1 VSIDHRALIER
12 FADIMS
18 RNEWDALSGV
28 FTSDAVLEFPQSG
41 EVFRG
46 IRNIRGQYE
55 NYPGGLEEGRIAAAS
70 VFAEEPA
77 YALTP
82 TYTLIAV
89 DGTGKRG
96 TATFRTQYPDGSK
109 WWAVTHFETDGDRI
123 SHSRVFFAPEFEG
136 PEWRAPF
143 REPPHRN

>member
-1 VSIDHRALIER
+1 VSIHHKALIER

-18 RNEWDALSGV
+18 RNEWDALSSV
-28 FTSDAVLEFPQSG
+28 FTGDAVLEFPQSG

-55 NYPGGLEEGRIAAAS
+55 NYPGGLAESRTAAAS
-70 VFAEEPA
+70 IFAEEPA

-82 TYTLIAV
+82 TYTVIAV
-89 DGTGKRG
+89 EGTGKRG
-96 TATFRTQYPDGSK
+96 AATFRTQYPDGSK

-123 SHSRVFFAPEFEG
+123 SHSQVFFAPEFEG

-143 REPPHRN
+143 REAPPRN